1 MNQTIGQRIRECRV
15 NRGLTQEQ
23 LAELMCITPVQ
34 ISHYENDRNDIKV
47 SVLKELAKHLN
58 VSATYLLEGDAEYLN
73 KEVTQ
78 MVMMLQEMPAE
89 LRKVAL
95 EQVKVLGSV
104 KRNFIPQV

>member
-23 LAELMCITPVQ
+23 LAEMMCITSVQ

-47 SVLKELAKHLN
+47 SVLKELAKHLK
-58 VSATYLLEGDAEYLN
+58 VSSTYLLEGETECFDE
-73 KEVTQ
+73 EVTQ

-95 EQVKVLGSV
+95 EQVKLLNGICTGN
-104 KRNFIPQV
+104 KY